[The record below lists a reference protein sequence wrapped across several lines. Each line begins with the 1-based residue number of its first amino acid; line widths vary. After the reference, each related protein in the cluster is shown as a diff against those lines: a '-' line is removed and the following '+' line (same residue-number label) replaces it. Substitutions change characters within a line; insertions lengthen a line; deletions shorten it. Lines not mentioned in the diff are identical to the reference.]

1 MDTRNGASTEQV
13 LAPLPSDG
21 SDWEADAR
29 AVLED
34 VMTER
39 RRQVQMYGHNDDL
52 ETGMGPQ
59 VCYLLPY
66 TADSATEIEGRL
78 RNDYLDYEEDTG
90 APTWLH
96 LLREEFA
103 EAAMEPDPV
112 LREKEWLEVAALAV
126 SYVQA
131 SRRKRHGERPH

>member
-1 MDTRNGASTEQV
+1 MQDWEDDAREV
-13 LAPLPSDG
+13 LA
-21 SDWEADAR
+21 E
-29 AVLED
+29 VLD
-34 VMTER
+34 ER
-39 RRQVQMYGHNDDL
+39 HRQVRMYGHNDDL

-66 TADSATEIEGRL
+66 TTDSATEIEGRL

-103 EAAMEPDPV
+103 EAAMEADPV
-112 LREKEWLEVAALAV
+112 KREKEWLEVAALCV

-131 SRRKRHGERPH
+131 SRRKRYADSGLRAVEAP